1 MTVVWDW
8 NGTLL
13 DDVSVCLAVMNDML
27 RRRGCPPLTL
37 ERYREIFTFPVR
49 DYYGPAGL
57 DLDAEPFEALAVE
70 YMAGYREASRACG
83 LVPGALETLSALDDM
98 GAVQVLASASRLD
111 DLQRQLMEQGLTGR
125 FAAVLGM
132 GDDLGGGKAGLAAA
146 YLAEKGVDA
155 RDVWFVG
162 DTLHDLEVAR
172 SIGCRC
178 VLLSSGHQS
187 RHRLESAAVPML
199 DTVRELPAFLAEQF
213 ART

>member
-13 DDVSVCLAVMNDML
+13 DDVAVCLAVMNDML
-27 RRRGCPPLTL
+27 RRRGRTPLTL

-83 LVPGALETLSALDDM
+83 LVPGALETLSVLDAM
-98 GAVQVLASASRLD
+98 GAAQMLASASRLD
-111 DLQRQLMEQGLTGR
+111 DLQRQLAEQGLTGR

-146 YLAEKGVDA
+146 YLTEKGIDA
-155 RDVWFVG
+155 GDVWFVG

-187 RHRLESAAVPML
+187 RRRLVFSGAAVL
-199 DTVRELPAFLAEQF
+199 EDIRQLPGWLA
-213 ART
+213 ANRDA